1 MITSWHALHRIGKI
15 RTLLDQAATEKL
27 VHAFVTSRLDYCN
40 SVLYG
45 CPEFQLN
52 KLQSVQNAAARLV
65 KCRKKYDHITPI
77 LFDLHWLGVRERIV
91 FKVLLMVYK
100 ILNDLAPVYLCAL
113 VDRYVPGMSS
123 LRSANPDL
131 FLLKRTDSKSTTKT
145 YGWRAFSVYA
155 PFLWNNPPMLLRQ
168 SENVKI
174 LREILNLIYL
184 ESNLMFKIVFVVL
197 FGI

>member
-1 MITSWHALHRIGKI
+1 M
-15 RTLLDQAATEKL
+15 
-27 VHAFVTSRLDYCN
+27 
-40 SVLYG
+40 
-45 CPEFQLN
+45 PE
-52 KLQSVQNAAARLV
+52 
-65 KCRKKYDHITPI
+65 KYDHITPI

-113 VDRYVPGMSS
+113 FDRYVPGRSS

-155 PFLWNNPPMLLRQ
+155 PFLWNNLPMLLRQ
-168 SENVKI
+168 SENVNIFKQHSFYPICINSIFLVCSYFI
-174 LREILNLIYL
+174 LFTILLSVKRC
-184 ESNLMFKIVFVVL
+184 ET
-197 FGI
+197 

>member
-1 MITSWHALHRIGKI
+1 MHLLH
-15 RTLLDQAATEKL
+15 L
-27 VHAFVTSRLDYCN
+27 LDYCN

-113 VDRYVPGMSS
+113 VDRS

-155 PFLWNNPPMLLRQ
+155 PFLWNNLPMLLRQ
-168 SENVKI
+168 SENVKTI
-174 LREILNLIYL
+174 
-184 ESNLMFKIVFVVL
+184 
-197 FGI
+197 